1 MTYCDI
7 FMAWPCFHSWKQNVF
22 KKANNAWESW
32 GYSMQLI
39 FFCWKI
45 INPFPKTIFKIIDY
59 TALRKTPLN
68 KVYIYWP
75 IHEGWTPFFH
85 MWKKNILRFIWKKN
99 CLLLYILCQIVEQ
112 IFASI
117 WKIIIFLMTCK
128 NNKNI

>member
-1 MTYCDI
+1 MIYL
-7 FMAWPCFHSWKQNVF
+7 WPGHVFTHENKTFSKRRTTHEKVGAIVCSW
-22 KKANNAWESW
+22 
-32 GYSMQLI
+32 

-75 IHEGWTPFFH
+75 IHEGGTPFFH
-85 MWKKNILRFIWKKN
+85 MWKKKFCALFEKKN

-112 IFASI
+112 IFASF